1 MTSKNLIWL
10 KKKNRIKSR
19 LKLGR
24 FPRLIVFRSNTN
36 IYAQIFD
43 DINKKTLF
51 SCSSIDKDLKNDIK
65 KTKNKIDQSIFVGE
79 KLSAKLK
86 EAKINKIV
94 FDRNGYQFHGRIK
107 ALAESIKKSGIEI

>member
-1 MTSKNLIWL
+1 MANKNLIWL
-10 KKKNRIKSR
+10 KKKNRIKSNLR
-19 LKLGR
+19 LGR

-51 SCSSIDKDLKNDIK
+51 SCSSIDKDLKKDIK
-65 KTKNKIDQSIFVGE
+65 KIKGKMGQSIFIGE
-79 KLSAKLK
+79 KLSKKLK

-94 FDRNGYQFHGRIK
+94 FDRNGYRFHGRIK